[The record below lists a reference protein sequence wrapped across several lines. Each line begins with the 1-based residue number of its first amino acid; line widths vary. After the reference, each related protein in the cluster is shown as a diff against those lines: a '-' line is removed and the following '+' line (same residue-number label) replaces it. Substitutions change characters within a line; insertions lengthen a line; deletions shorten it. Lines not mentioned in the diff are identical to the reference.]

1 MVRIEPSNN
10 DRTGRW
16 TKGCVIEQVGVRF
29 YNAKTENGKFL
40 RRNRKFLRCTR
51 EPSNID
57 EEQSIIFPMKEE
69 AAATENP
76 EDRQLLNPQEPLQI
90 RPYDVDAETIAARPP
105 EIRFDHRQ
113 LNFYQPAVTRS
124 GRRVVRPDYLAG
136 HNI

>member
-16 TKGCVIEQVGVRF
+16 TKGCVIEQVGVRS
-29 YNAKTENGKFL
+29 YNVKTENGKIL
-40 RRNRKFLRCTR
+40 SRNRKFLHRTK

-57 EEQSIIFPMKEE
+57 EEESIIFPMNEE

-76 EDRQLLNPQEPLQI
+76 EDHQLLDPQEPLQV

-113 LNFYQPAVTRS
+113 LNVYQPC
-124 GRRVVRPDYLAG
+124 GDKKW
-136 HNI
+136 